1 MEPECISHS
10 FIAVMPKDS
19 IRLPIIILVL
29 ERIRSES
36 QIWKITGHAYRGQR
50 LANDTWAVILGS
62 FFTFFTFIYLLSQ
75 FHDRLGITSSTS
87 KTQWTRTL

>member
-19 IRLPIIILVL
+19 IRLPIILLVL

-50 LANDTWAVILGS
+50 LANDTWVGGYSRLILHIPH
-62 FFTFFTFIYLLSQ
+62 IYI
-75 FHDRLGITSSTS
+75 FAFAIP
-87 KTQWTRTL
+87 